1 MLKTIYPTVHS
12 EMHTKILFSIIL
24 CALII
29 VPAVLGFPGK
39 SFAQTKLDKVTLQ
52 LKWFHQFQFAGY
64 YAALEKGYYEDE
76 GLDVTIVE
84 RDLRHNPIDQVL
96 ERDADF
102 GVSNSEVLLHYL
114 KGKKVVLL
122 ASIFQH
128 SPLVF
133 ISKTQPLL
141 HTAQGLKGKTV
152 LMNTASQEIE
162 LKVMLESHN
171 VSFDEI
177 NLIDRFAVPE
187 DYFDPEID
195 VIAAYNTNQPYYLK
209 KENVSYSIIY
219 PYTHGVDFYGDTLFT
234 SRYQI
239 QKHPERVNKFL
250 RASLKGW
257 QYALAH
263 PEEII
268 EVIMGKFG
276 SLKSREH
283 LKYEAET
290 IQTLILPELVR
301 IGHSNP
307 ARWKQISE
315 DFQKQGLVD
324 KTRDLKS
331 FFFNPTE
338 GKVTIKQETA
348 LIAAVIFGTV
358 MIILL
363 ASLFVAGKFKNEI
376 NTRREIEEKLKKSE
390 KYYRSIFENTGTATI
405 IYDLETHLIKK
416 CNEQYAELCGISREE
431 IENKKKWSEFITGKE
446 YERFDGYTKSRFLS
460 EYSIP
465 KSYDFKF
472 KCSTGEIRNVHANFE
487 IIDDSKDCIASII
500 DMTEKVKTQ
509 ELLIQT
515 EKMVSVG
522 GLAAGMAHEIN
533 NPLAGI
539 LQAVQ
544 NIYRRISADVP
555 ASVKAAEKH
564 GCTCE
569 QINAF
574 LDDRGVIRMLEGIH
588 SSGERAANI
597 VRTMLNFTRR
607 NDEGM
612 SSCDLNQLFDDIIN
626 IITCDYDLK
635 NKYDF
640 KHTKIIKEYQA
651 DIDKINCL
659 RIEIEQ
665 VLLNLVKNAAYA
677 TNEIA
682 GYRNPTIILRTR
694 ADEKFVIAEVEDNGP
709 GMTPEVRRR
718 AFEPFFTTKSPGV
731 GTGLGLSVSYFI
743 ITQNHGGVFE
753 IDTKIGIGSKFTIK
767 IPRV

>member
-1 MLKTIYPTVHS
+1 MPKPPCKRTGSFLS
-12 EMHTKILFSIIL
+12 LLL
-24 CALII
+24 CALI
-29 VPAVLGFPGK
+29 VFSALFVLPESSLADK
-39 SFAQTKLDKVTLQ
+39 QLDKVTLQ

-64 YAALEKGYYEDE
+64 YAALEKGYYKDE
-76 GLDVTIVE
+76 GLDVTIIE

-96 ERDADF
+96 GGKADF
-102 GVSNSEVLLHYL
+102 GVSNSEILLHYL

-133 ISKTQPLL
+133 ISKNQPLI
-141 HTAQGLKGKTV
+141 HTAQAIKGKTV
-152 LMNTASQEIE
+152 LMNSASQDIE
-162 LKVMLESHN
+162 LKVMLERSGISLSDIQL
-171 VSFDEI
+171 V
-177 NLIDRFAVPE
+177 DRFAVPE
-187 DYFDPEID
+187 DYFDPQLD
-195 VIAAYNTNQPYYLK
+195 VIAAYITNQPYYLK
-209 KENVSYSIIY
+209 KENVPFSIIY

-234 SRYQI
+234 SRAQI
-239 QKHPERVNKFL
+239 QKHPERVDKFL

-257 QYALAH
+257 QYALEH
-263 PEEII
+263 PEELIDII
-268 EVIMGKFG
+268 IDKFG
-276 SLKSREH
+276 SLKSKGH
-283 LKYEAET
+283 LTYEADT
-290 IQTLILPELVR
+290 IKTLILPELIS

-307 ARWKQISE
+307 ARWEHIGE
-315 DFQKQGLVD
+315 EFIKQGLVD
-324 KTRDLKS
+324 NNRNLDN
-331 FFFNPTE
+331 FFFNPTA
-338 GKVTIKQETA
+338 GKVTIKEETA
-348 LIAAVIFGTV
+348 FIAAVIFGTI

-363 ASLFVAGKFKNEI
+363 ASIFVAGKFKHEI

-390 KYYRSIFENTGTATI
+390 KYYRSIFENSGAATL
-405 IYDLETHLIKK
+405 IYTVENHLIKR
-416 CNEQYAELCGISREE
+416 CNEQYAELCGIPREE
-431 IENKKKWSEFITGKE
+431 IENKKKWSDFIAPE
-446 YERFDGYTKSRFLS
+446 ELERMSGFAQTRFS
-460 EYSIP
+460 EEHNTP

-472 KCSTGEIRNVHANFE
+472 MRANGEIRNVHANIE
-487 IIDDSKDCIASII
+487 IIDDSKDCIASIV

-555 ASVKAAEKH
+555 ASVKVAEKH

-569 QINAF
+569 QINGF
-574 LDDRGVIRMLEGIH
+574 LEERGIIRMLDGIH

-612 SSCDLNQLFDDIIN
+612 SSCSLNQLFDDIMN

-635 NKYDF
+635 KKYDF
-640 KHTKIIKEYQA
+640 KHTKIVKEYQE
-651 DIDKINCL
+651 DLGMISCL

-665 VLLNLVKNAAYA
+665 VLLNLVKNAAFA

-682 GYRNPTIILRTR
+682 DIRTPTITLRTR
-694 ADEKFVIAEVEDNGP
+694 TDDRFIIAEVEDNGP
-709 GMTPEVRRR
+709 GMSPEVKRRI
-718 AFEPFFTTKSPGV
+718 FEPFFTTKSPGV

-743 ITQNHGGVFE
+743 ITQNHNGTFE
-753 IDTKIGIGSKFTIK
+753 IDTEIGRGSRFTIK
-767 IPRV
+767 IPKI

>member
-1 MLKTIYPTVHS
+1 MLGI
-12 EMHTKILFSIIL
+12 
-24 CALII
+24 
-29 VPAVLGFPGK
+29 PAN
-39 SFAQTKLDKVTLQ
+39 SYAETKLDKVTLQ

-64 YAALEKGYYEDE
+64 YAALEKGYYKEE

-84 RDLRHNPIDQVL
+84 RDLKQNPISQVL
-96 ERDADF
+96 KGDADF
-102 GVSNSEVLLHYL
+102 GVSNSEILLHYL
-114 KGKKVVLL
+114 KGEQVVLL

-133 ISKTQPLL
+133 ISKTQPLI
-141 HTAQGLKGKTV
+141 HTVQGLKGKTV

-171 VSFDEI
+171 VSFDDI
-177 NLIDRFAVPE
+177 KLIDRFAVPE
-187 DYFDPEID
+187 DYFAPEID
-195 VIAAYNTNQPYYLK
+195 VIAAYNTNQPYYLN
-209 KENVSYSIIY
+209 KENVTYSIIY

-234 SRYQI
+234 SRHQI

-263 PEEII
+263 PEEMI
-268 EVIMGKFG
+268 EVIIEKFG

-315 DFQKQGLVD
+315 DFKKQGLVD
-324 KTRDLKS
+324 KTRDLND

-348 LIAAVIFGTV
+348 FIAAVIFGTV
-358 MIILL
+358 MLILL
-363 ASLFVAGKFKNEI
+363 ASIFVAGRFKHEI
-376 NTRREIEEKLKKSE
+376 NIRREIEEKLIKSE

-405 IYDLETHLIKK
+405 IYAVDTHLIKK
-416 CNEQYAELCGISREE
+416 CNEQYAELCGVPREE
-431 IENKKKWSEFITGKE
+431 IENKKRWSDFITEEE
-446 YERFDGYTKSRFLS
+446 YERLKGFANNRFS
-460 EYSIP
+460 TEHNTP
-465 KSYDFKF
+465 KSCDFKF
-472 KCSTGEIRNVHANFE
+472 KRANGEIRNVHANIE

-564 GCTCE
+564 DCSCE

-574 LDDRGVIRMLEGIH
+574 LEERGVIRMLEGIQ

-612 SSCDLNQLFDDIIN
+612 SSCNLNQLFDDIIN

-635 NKYDF
+635 EKYDF
-640 KHTKIIKEYQA
+640 KHTKIIKEYQQ
-651 DIDKINCL
+651 DIAKINCL

-665 VLLNLVKNAAYA
+665 VLLNLIKNAAYA

-682 GYRNPTIILRTR
+682 GYRHPTITLRTK
-694 ADEKFVIAEVEDNGP
+694 ADEKFIIAEVEDNGP
-709 GMTPEVRRR
+709 GMSPEVRRR
-718 AFEPFFTTKSPGV
+718 VFEPFFTTKSPGI

-743 ITQNHGGVFE
+743 ITQNHGGIFE
-753 IDTKIGIGSKFTIK
+753 IETQIGKGSKFTIK